1 MGKPSA
7 ECAGGFLLEFALY
20 KVGGGFVHSRKL
32 EGDIFCGAR
41 MRGDVGIEPYGWFAI
56 LFISMKM
63 GRLVGGRTRN
73 ARPYDSTI

>member
-1 MGKPSA
+1 M
-7 ECAGGFLLEFALY
+7 
-20 KVGGGFVHSRKL
+20 HSRKL